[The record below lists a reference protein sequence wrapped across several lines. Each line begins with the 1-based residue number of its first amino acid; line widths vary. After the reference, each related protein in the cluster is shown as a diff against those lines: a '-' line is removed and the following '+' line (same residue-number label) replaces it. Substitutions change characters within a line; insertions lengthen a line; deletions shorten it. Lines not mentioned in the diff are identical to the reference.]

1 MSDDIKPLESRI
13 TKIIGEEERL
23 NRNRKSALK
32 TNDDKRNA
40 EKRKENAD
48 LAILETEKRRQV
60 RANTANESAFRMS
73 QEREGKELVS
83 LSQEIQ
89 FAYIKETEHRKATQS
104 SLLQRVTA
112 LEAKLRGIE
121 ANRK

>member
-73 QEREGKELVS
+73 QEKEGKELVS

-89 FAYIKETEHRKATQS
+89 SAYIKETEHRKATQS
-104 SLLQRVTA
+104 SLQQRVTA

-121 ANRK
+121 ANRQ